1 MRTLTALAAL
11 ASLMLL
17 GSRPANAQRD
27 QAVAFEPAPA
37 SLADSLVTVR
47 PRADVRRVGTPPWWT
62 PLASAV
68 VPGAGQAKLGQDRFV
83 GYLAVETYALLQ
95 YFTDRREAQRQRRD
109 YRDLARR
116 VARAFFS
123 EERPVGTFDYYERM
137 THFVESG
144 VYDLDPGGDIQ
155 PEIDTSTYN
164 GSQWQLARQ
173 TFWSNPDSPPDPL
186 SAEYILALNFYR
198 SRAVGPE
205 FRWSWRN
212 AQLQQDIF
220 RRTIGLSND
229 ANRRA
234 IADLGVVLA
243 NHALSMVDAY
253 ISLRLRRSRDGSE
266 VGLSA
271 NLPWAPFGRLTRRS
285 GGTK

>member
-1 MRTLTALAAL
+1 VAAVASFAAVLLA
-11 ASLMLL
+11 
-17 GSRPANAQRD
+17 SRPADAQRND
-27 QAVAFEPAPA
+27 AVAFSRAVTA
-37 SLADSLVTVR
+37 SSDSAITVR
-47 PRADVRRVGTPPWWT
+47 ALGNVRRVGTPPWWT

-95 YFTDRREAQRQRRD
+95 YFTDRREAQRKREE

-123 EERPVGTFDYYERM
+123 EERPVGNFDYYERM

-155 PEIDTSTYN
+155 PETDTSTYN
-164 GSQWQLARQ
+164 GSQWRLARQ
-173 TFWSNPDSPPDPL
+173 TFWTNPDLPPDPA
-186 SAEYILALNFYR
+186 SAEYISALNFYR
-198 SRAVGPE
+198 ARAVAPE

-253 ISLRLRRSRDGSE
+253 ISVRLRRSRDGSQ

-271 NLPWAPFGRLTRRS
+271 TIPWAPFGAVPRHS
-285 GGTK
+285 GGFE

>member
-1 MRTLTALAAL
+1 MLSTPP
-11 ASLMLL
+11 AS
-17 GSRPANAQRD
+17 AQRNE
-27 QAVAFEPAPA
+27 AAAFEPAA
-37 SLADSLVTVR
+37 SVLVDSTIAVR
-47 PRADVRRVGTPPWWT
+47 PRAVVRRVGTPPWWT

-83 GYLAVETYALLQ
+83 GYVAVETYALLQ
-95 YFTDRREAQRQRRD
+95 YVTDRREARKQREE

-123 EERPVGTFDYYERM
+123 EDRPVGSFDYYERM

-144 VYDLDPGGDIQ
+144 VYDLDPGGDLQ
-155 PEIDTSTYN
+155 PETDTSTYN
-164 GSQWQLARQ
+164 GSQWRLARQ
-173 TFWSNPDSPPDPL
+173 TFWTNPDSPPDPA
-186 SAEYILALNFYR
+186 SPEYIAALNFYR

-253 ISLRLRRSRDGSE
+253 ISVRLRRSRDGSQ

-271 NLPWAPFGRLTRRS
+271 SIPWAPFGAVPRHS
-285 GGTK
+285 GGIE